1 MCQFGEPVDLV
12 QRAGKSSFAY
22 KIQEPMP
29 LCGQRVHCRSYV
41 VILTE
46 AEGDFER
53 RGEKDEAT

>member
-22 KIQEPMP
+22 KLQEPMP
-29 LCGQRVHCRSYV
+29 LCGQRVHCRNV

-53 RGEKDEAT
+53 GGEKD